1 MTLTL
6 QCGESQEKNAGVR
19 GTKIFYLGSK
29 FACFFLE
36 EGIIFILLAYLF
48 LLQKETL
55 YLSAKVIHCTDTF
68 EKSARQRSYCVKL
81 EGMGNCERSRENH

>member
-1 MTLTL
+1 MLVFGGPKYFI
-6 QCGESQEKNAGVR
+6 CGVSLPAFV
-19 GTKIFYLGSK
+19 
-29 FACFFLE
+29 LE
-36 EGIIFILLAYLF
+36 EGIIFILPAYLF

>member
-1 MTLTL
+1 MLVF
-6 QCGESQEKNAGVR
+6 GGPKYFIWGVSLPA
-19 GTKIFYLGSK
+19 FV
-29 FACFFLE
+29 LE